1 MKSWYKN
8 RGISFKISFMFA
20 SLFLMMIGVLT
31 FILYNHFQKTVNE
44 SVMSAVSGKVSDN
57 MSQMQSLLER
67 IEISVDLVY
76 DNDTLY
82 YEGDVEIPP
91 ICKMLLSYKTEPG
104 NENVPAL
111 LDEYESNIK
120 LFNDYF
126 SACFG
131 STGTD
136 YSNIIFVD
144 TGLPVHKFLK
154 KFTDFAQGN
163 GFRSSVKA
171 QETEWYQQARQMN
184 GDIYWFILP
193 EYDTR
198 LCMGKLLKHT
208 YIDGDRQLQ
217 VQEIGV
223 LTLSFDIAA
232 IYDRLDIEGLTSGSE
247 IYLIDRNREI
257 VFSSNQQSNFSRLLE
272 DQYTW
277 QEGIQEVQYGGQP
290 CQIYFKELPMD
301 LAMMAVV
308 PLDDIQSLTSD
319 TIRIIIVV
327 GIIAVC
333 IAVAVIL
340 FMAARIVAPI
350 KRLSKHMETGHAELI
365 SYDTV
370 GQDETGKLYRAFNT
384 LMTRLHQSMED
395 TVQAMDRQKEA
406 ELRALQA
413 QINPHFVYNTLNSVS
428 SLALYY
434 GKADI
439 AEVVGNLSKIMRYS
453 ISSPNE
459 LVPIRTELD
468 IIKQYENIQKSCY
481 WEEVT
486 FRYEIAPETLDFLI
500 PKLIIQPLIEN
511 TLKHGLDHGEGRA
524 EVRLITT
531 GNEDGIQIVVW
542 DSGKNADVDKLNR
555 YVSGEASE
563 DFRSNSIGVR
573 NVWERIRIVFG
584 EQGNLHYEKDEE
596 GHTMAVIRICGRRLS
611 NGQTDEPQAAEP
623 RTGG

>member
-20 SLFLMMIGVLT
+20 SLFLLMIGVLT

-82 YEGDVEIPP
+82 YEGDAEIPP
-91 ICKMLLSYKTEPG
+91 ICKMLLSYKSEPG

-111 LDEYESNIK
+111 MKEYESNKK

-144 TGLPVHKFLK
+144 TSLPIHKFLGRY
-154 KFTDFAQGN
+154 TDFAEGN
-163 GFRSSVKA
+163 GFRSGVNVR
-171 QETEWYQQARQMN
+171 ETDWYQQARKMD

-198 LCMGKLLKHT
+198 LCMAKLLKHT
-208 YIDGDRQLQ
+208 YVDQNRELQ
-217 VQEIGV
+217 VKEIGV

-247 IYLIDRNREI
+247 IYLVDREQEI
-257 VFSSNQQSNFSRLLE
+257 VFSSNQQSTFSQLLE
-272 DQYTW
+272 EQYTW
-277 QEGIQEVQYGGQP
+277 QEGIQEVQYEGQP

-301 LAMMAVV
+301 LAIMSVI
-308 PLDDIQSLTSD
+308 PLDDIKSLTSD
-319 TIRIIIVV
+319 TIRIIFIV

-333 IAVAVIL
+333 IAVAVIVL
-340 FMAARIVAPI
+340 LAAKIVAPI
-350 KRLSKHMETGHAELI
+350 KRLSKHMQAGHAELI
-365 SYDTV
+365 VCDTV

-384 LMTRLHQSMED
+384 LMTRLHQSMDD
-395 TVQAMDRQKEA
+395 TVAAMEKQKEA
-406 ELRALQA
+406 ELCALQA

-434 GKADI
+434 EKQDI
-439 AEVVGNLSKIMRYS
+439 AEVVDNLSKIMRYS

-459 LVPIRTELD
+459 LVSIRTELD

-481 WEEVT
+481 WEEVA
-486 FRYEIAPETLDFLI
+486 FRYEIAPETLDFQI

-511 TLKHGLDHGEGRA
+511 ALKHGLDHGEGCA
-524 EVRLITT
+524 EVRVITARK
-531 GNEDGIQIVVW
+531 EEGIQIIVW
-542 DSGKNADVDKLNR
+542 DSGKYADVEMLNR
-555 YVSGEASE
+555 YALGKDSE
-563 DFRSNSIGVR
+563 EIKSSSIGVR

-596 GHTMAVIRICGRRLS
+596 GHTMAVISINRIEEKQKEGNLL
-611 NGQTDEPQAAEP
+611 
-623 RTGG
+623 